1 MKQLGRQLRK
11 EGCVSDEFSR
21 VLSIDNGVGYICCS
35 STLLLLH
42 CRKLKLVWN
51 QQHSH
56 CTACKR
62 DSILYVILS
71 IQTRND
77 VNLTNFIYKHIIIF
91 QNIQGE
97 QKKEGEN
104 LKDARLDSTN

>member
-1 MKQLGRQLRK
+1 MKQLGRQRRK

-21 VLSIDNGVGYICCS
+21 VLSIDNGVGYICCCS
-35 STLLLLH
+35 STLHLH
-42 CRKLKLVWN
+42 CRKLKLGVESTT
-51 QQHSH
+51 QSLQLAREIAFF
-56 CTACKR
+56 T
-62 DSILYVILS
+62 IILS

-97 QKKEGEN
+97 QKGKRRG
-104 LKDARLDSTN
+104 KFKRCQVSTI